1 MAKRIAVINDDTAF
15 LELMSTLLSEEGYEA
30 HIFRESKSAYQEA
43 RELGPD
49 AIILDIRME
58 SPATGWQML
67 ELFKLDPVLARVPI
81 IVCSADIT
89 ALQERAV
96 HLQSKG
102 CDLLP
107 KPFDLDDL
115 LNVLGRLVGPPGA
128 EA

>member
-1 MAKRIAVINDDTAF
+1 MAKRIAVINDDTTF
-15 LELMSTLLSEEGYEA
+15 LELMSTLLSDEGYEA
-30 HIFRESKSAYQEA
+30 HIFRESKSAYQGA
-43 RELGPD
+43 RDLGPD

-81 IVCSADIT
+81 IICSADIS

-102 CDLLP
+102 CELLP

-115 LNVLGRLVGPPGA
+115 LNALRRLVGRPDG